1 MPEETKDNKENKDI
15 KIPTELAILPVKGQV
30 VYPYLIIPLV
40 ITNERMI
47 KLTDEVLTGSKIVG
61 LCTQVRQDTDDPK
74 PDEIYQFGTAALIIK
89 MLRFPDGS
97 IRLLVQGLNRIRL
110 AKFTQ
115 TEPYFKARVEVIKE
129 KARKT
134 IESEALMR
142 NVSSLFQK
150 IINLAPY
157 LPDELQTVALN
168 VEDPSKLADLVAS
181 NLNLSVAERQTIL
194 ETVEPKER
202 LEKLIPMLT
211 KELSI
216 LELGDKIRGQ
226 VKAEMDKDQRNYF
239 LREQIKAIQREL
251 GEGDE
256 YSAEINT
263 LRDKIEKANFSPE
276 ALKAAK
282 EELERMARMPP
293 HAAEYTVSRTYI
305 DWMLNLPW
313 TKSTVDN
320 MDIIEARKILDQDHY
335 DLVKVKDRIV
345 EYLAV
350 RKLKNDAK
358 GPILCFVGPPGVG
371 KTSLGRSIAR
381 ALGRKFYR
389 MSLGGVRDEAE
400 IRGFRRTYIGSMPGR
415 VIQGLKNCGSNN
427 PVFMLDEVDKIGQ
440 DFRGDP
446 AAALLEVLDP
456 EQNFSFADHYLDVP
470 FDLSK
475 VMFIT
480 TANIT
485 DPIPSALKDR
495 MEVLELSGYIEEE
508 KLQIAVNYLV
518 PRQIKENGLKP
529 EQIEIPEATIRRII
543 SEYTRESG
551 VRNLEREIASVCRK
565 IAKDVASGKDKK
577 RVITPAV
584 LPDLLGPQKI
594 FPELAE
600 RAGEVG
606 VATGLAWTSVGGEIL
621 FIESTKMP
629 GKKGMQLTGSLGEV
643 MKESAMAA
651 LSYVRSN
658 AAKYQVD
665 PKFFDRYDIHI
676 HIPSGAI
683 PKDGPSAGVTL
694 AASLVSLL
702 SNRPVKNFLAMTGE
716 ITLRGKVM
724 PVGGIKEK
732 VIAAQRAGIREVIIP
747 KQNQKDL
754 EEVPDYV
761 KKKLQFH
768 YAETVDQVM
777 KLAFEDRRQK
787 KVGVQ
792 PQRYKGTKLVNR

>member
-1 MPEETKDNKENKDI
+1 MPEENKDNKEI
-15 KIPTELAILPVKGQV
+15 KIPGELPILPVKGQV
-30 VYPYLIIPLV
+30 IYPYLIIPLV
-40 ITNERMI
+40 ITNEKMI
-47 KLTDEVLTGSKIVG
+47 KLTDEALTGTKIVG
-61 LCTQVRQDTDDPK
+61 LCTQIRQDTDDPK

-97 IRLLVQGLNRIRL
+97 IRLLVQGLHRIRVG
-110 AKFTQ
+110 KFTQ
-115 TEPYFKARVEVIKE
+115 VEPYFKAKVEVVKE
-129 KARKT
+129 KSRKT
-134 IESEALMR
+134 IEAEALMR

-150 IINLAPY
+150 IIGLAPY

-181 NLNLSVAERQTIL
+181 NLNLTIAERQTIL
-194 ETVEPKER
+194 ETVDPKER
-202 LEKLIPMLT
+202 LEHLIPMLS

-256 YSAEINT
+256 YSVEINN
-263 LRDKIEKANFSPE
+263 LRDKIDKAKLSPE
-276 ALKAAK
+276 ALKAAR

-305 DWMLNLPW
+305 DWLLALPW
-313 TKSTVDN
+313 SLHTTDN
-320 MDIIEARKILDQDHY
+320 LDVVEARKILDQDHY
-335 DLVKVKDRIV
+335 DLEKVKDRIV

-350 RKLKNDAK
+350 RKLKGDAK

-415 VIQGLKNCGSNN
+415 VIQGMKNCGSNN

-480 TANIT
+480 TANVI

-495 MEVLELSGYIEEE
+495 MEVLELPGYIEEE

-529 EQIEIPEATIRRII
+529 DQIEIPEAAIRKII

-565 IAKDVASGKDKK
+565 VAKDAAQGLTKK
-577 RVITPAV
+577 KTVTPQV
-584 LPDLLGPQKI
+584 LSAMLGPQKI

-606 VATGLAWTSVGGEIL
+606 VATGLAWTPVGGEIL
-621 FIESTKMP
+621 FIESSKMP
-629 GKKGMQLTGSLGEV
+629 GKKGLQLTGSLGEV

-651 LSYVRSN
+651 LSYVRARARQLKIS
-658 AAKYQVD
+658 
-665 PKFFDRYDIHI
+665 PRFFDNYDIHI

-683 PKDGPSAGVTL
+683 PKDGPSAGVTM
-694 AASLVSLL
+694 ATSLVSLL
-702 SNRPVKNFLAMTGE
+702 SERPVKPFLAMTGE

-732 VIAAQRAGIREVIIP
+732 VIAARRAGITEVILP

-754 EEVPDYV
+754 EEVPDHV
-761 KKKLQFH
+761 KKKLKFH
-768 YAETVDQVM
+768 YAETVDDVM
-777 KLAFEDRRQK
+777 KLAFAPGKRKAR
-787 KVGVQ
+787 
-792 PQRYKGTKLVNR
+792 